1 MKTHSSTIPGNGRL
15 EIDERCSPVK
25 GRPEIWPARHI
36 SLQFKIVD
44 SATDVQKWLCD
55 SYGQK
60 QVLPTGERCTQ
71 YLFGIIMRS
80 GWFVLPK
87 KSQRCPNSLLLVSKW
102 SHKDNLYQNCYV
114 CSAQTLAH
122 KPALRRRDPQKY
134 TYSYHGNKCLKGNSR
149 SVTKSDSRGPGKSQR
164 AIKDTW

>member
-1 MKTHSSTIPGNGRL
+1 MFAGERETGNLTSQTHFTSIR
-15 EIDERCSPVK
+15 
-25 GRPEIWPARHI
+25 
-36 SLQFKIVD
+36 FKIVD

-102 SHKDNLYQNCYV
+102 SHKDNLYQNPSQV
-114 CSAQTLAH
+114 TPKWCSIRSQVMTKCWQCIYQLRMFLSTILAVFFGTLF
-122 KPALRRRDPQKY
+122 KTPLII
-134 TYSYHGNKCLKGNSR
+134 LF
-149 SVTKSDSRGPGKSQR
+149 GKK
-164 AIKDTW
+164 IL